1 MSGTAELPERA
12 QQWVLGAV
20 PGAVRLASAQR
31 LYGGISAQT
40 HLLEVARLDGLPS
53 LQLVLKRY
61 TSTRPTPQP
70 PAAVEAATLAALS
83 RVALPFA
90 VPQLVAH
97 DPLGNACDLPALL
110 MTRARGKIALE
121 LTHWERRV
129 SALGRALASF
139 HAAQVPCPA
148 SLNDY
153 DVGLQR
159 RSKTVPVGVESPDWS
174 RVWSL
179 VEERSWRG
187 DALLHGD
194 YHIGNALFEA
204 DELSGIIDWATARR
218 GPQQFDVAYCRL
230 DLAMVIG
237 PAAPPIFTAAYEAAR
252 KTRLVDLSMWDVAA
266 SLQAYPDPA
275 LWLPGWLDAGRDD
288 LSPELIRSRLCD
300 FVSGALDDLK

>member
-1 MSGTAELPERA
+1 VSERAELPARA
-12 QQWVLGAV
+12 QQWVLSAV
-20 PGAVRLASAQR
+20 PGAVRVASAQR

-61 TSTRPTPQP
+61 TSTRPAPQP
-70 PAAVEAATLAALS
+70 PAAVEAATLVALS
-83 RVALPFA
+83 GVTLPFS
-90 VPQLVAH
+90 VPRLIAH
-97 DPLGNACDLPALL
+97 DPVGRVCDLPALL

-129 SALGRALASF
+129 SALGHGLASF

-148 SLNDY
+148 SLTDY

-159 RSKTVPVGVESPDWS
+159 RKKAVPAGIEAPDWS
-174 RVWSL
+174 RVWPL

-204 DELSGIIDWATARR
+204 AELSGIIDWATARR
-218 GPQQFDVAYCRL
+218 GPEQLDVAYCRL

-237 PAAPPIFTAAYEAAR
+237 PAAPAIFTAAYETAR
-252 KTRLVDLSMWDVAA
+252 RTKLSELSRWDLAA

-275 LWLPGWLDAGRDD
+275 LWLPGWLDAGRAD
-288 LSPELIRSRLCD
+288 LTPELIRSRLCD
-300 FVSGALDDLK
+300 FVSQALEDSQ